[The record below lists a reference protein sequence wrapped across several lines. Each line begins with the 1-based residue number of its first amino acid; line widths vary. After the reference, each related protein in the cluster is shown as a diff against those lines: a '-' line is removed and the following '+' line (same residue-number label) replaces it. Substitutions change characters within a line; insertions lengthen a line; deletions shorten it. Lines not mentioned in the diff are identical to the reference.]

1 MKTLYI
7 TALSAMVLMTGFT
20 NCAQSQQ
27 KQNAK
32 AATKPVSKDNDNDDW
47 QSFNSRH
54 TPGTWDAA
62 IRDESVNIQFYGE
75 HWSNG
80 RNFQLAELGTLPT
93 GNVGTFTV
101 NREAGKMTFK
111 GVFEG
116 GFGHGNYTFQQN
128 DAFKSYLQE
137 RGYKDLDEQMM
148 MAVFFTNINKG
159 YFEYMKA
166 NGYASISN
174 EDFKDLAE
182 QDMNRAKME
191 EYFTLFKAEN
201 YGHQSLGKII
211 ELREHGVN
219 AKFIQGFHDIG
230 FKAIPLDQALELRD
244 HGVHPEFI
252 SDIKKMGYGDISL
265 EKAKDLRDHGV
276 SPKYIAGMQ
285 AMGYKVMSLDQAQE
299 LRDHGVGPEYIKGMQ
314 SLGYKNISLD
324 KARELKDHG
333 VNVEFVKGI
342 QQLGFKD
349 LTLDKAQELRDHG
362 VNLAYIQKIKSKGN
376 TANTLDDY
384 IKLKDSGF

>member
-166 NGYASISN
+166 NGYASISAIAVGVGGLLARV
-174 EDFKDLAE
+174 DAMPHVLAE
-182 QDMNRAKME
+182 LVGALAHARVSGLALHPRADGLLSGVLVAE
-191 EYFTLFKAEN
+191 PRPLVDAHVVDVGLSETRKALLLHAHRAHLLAAPIGRFIGSEN
-201 YGHQSLGKII
+201 
-211 ELREHGVN
+211 
-219 AKFIQGFHDIG
+219 A
-230 FKAIPLDQALELRD
+230 
-244 HGVHPEFI
+244 
-252 SDIKKMGYGDISL
+252 
-265 EKAKDLRDHGV
+265 
-276 SPKYIAGMQ
+276 
-285 AMGYKVMSLDQAQE
+285 
-299 LRDHGVGPEYIKGMQ
+299 
-314 SLGYKNISLD
+314 
-324 KARELKDHG
+324 
-333 VNVEFVKGI
+333 
-342 QQLGFKD
+342 
-349 LTLDKAQELRDHG
+349 
-362 VNLAYIQKIKSKGN
+362 
-376 TANTLDDY
+376 
-384 IKLKDSGF
+384 